1 LVHVFFSH
9 FLNGTCMNLSPF
21 FHHLRSAYQAELDD
35 LASDSEG
42 NNVLAKKLAE
52 RRKELSFLLSMLE
65 LSPEMVAVV
74 FHQGFRFQHTAA
86 MEDLVSH
93 DAEDLPEW
101 DSLSGRVALMPWAHK
116 LAQQVLQ
123 QPAGAWFMSVAAALE
138 YLLTQPD
145 ARFAQAQATDDEDGE
160 GNGEHRDDIERGP
173 DGLDEDERQ
182 SRVSEKEGAAWMV
195 EQGFDHKD

>member
-1 LVHVFFSH
+1 MS
-9 FLNGTCMNLSPF
+9 LSPF

-42 NNVLAKKLAE
+42 TNILAKKLAE
-52 RRKELSFLLSMLE
+52 RRKELGFLLSMLE

-74 FHQGFRFQHTAA
+74 FHQGFRFKRTSV
-86 MEDLVSH
+86 MEDLVRQES
-93 DAEDLPEW
+93 EDLPEW
-101 DSLSGRVALMPWAHK
+101 DALADSVELMPWAQN

-123 QPAGAWFMSVAAALE
+123 QPAGPWFMSVAAALE
-138 YLLTQPD
+138 YLLNKPD
-145 ARFAQAQATDDEDGE
+145 ARLAKADDEDQDD
-160 GNGEHRDDIERGP
+160 RDDIERDP

-182 SRVSEKEGAAWMV
+182 SRVSEEEGAAWMV